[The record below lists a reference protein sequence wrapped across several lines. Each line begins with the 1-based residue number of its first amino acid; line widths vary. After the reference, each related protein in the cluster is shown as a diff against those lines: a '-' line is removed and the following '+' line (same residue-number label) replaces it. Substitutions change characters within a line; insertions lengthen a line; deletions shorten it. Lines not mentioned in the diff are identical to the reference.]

1 MHHAANRVLL
11 LIFIVLFIFFLIVIV
26 LLILL
31 LARFVV
37 WPLSLTF
44 TRQSKIEG
52 SLAATVRERA
62 SRVRAHPS
70 LTVGASLPKHT
81 R

>member
-1 MHHAANRVLL
+1 MHYAANRVLL
-11 LIFIVLFIFFLIVIV
+11 LIFIVLFILFVIVIL

-52 SLAATVRERA
+52 SLGGS
-62 SRVRAHPS
+62 SRFGHAFV
-70 LTVGASLPKHT
+70 
-81 R
+81 